1 MKTERFF
8 DMLLSFG
15 SDWRVDEVIEDT
27 VGIKVDIYL
36 SYCGK
41 EPPYDY
47 APVRCWR
54 HLDTMQYKS
63 YIHARLPRFR
73 TVDGKVTTLVPP
85 WADKH
90 ERQTYLFEAV
100 VIDTLLATTNQSKTA
115 SLMKCSFEVV
125 NRIMHRASERGQRR
139 RHASQALRHL
149 SIDEKSFKKG
159 HQYVTVLSDPVGG
172 QVLDV
177 AEGRTK
183 DSCEKL
189 IDNAL
194 TVWQRSQ
201 VESISMDMWK
211 AFLRAAQQKLP
222 QAKIIHDKFHL
233 IAYLNKAIDKVRRKE
248 VKRHPELKNS
258 RYALLKNTENLT
270 QKQRAKFDAIR
281 QANYQVSKA
290 WQVRENFKDA
300 FGNDTAAQGRAIFEE
315 WFFTALQCGIKEVV
329 EVAIM
334 FSDHINGIINA
345 MTSTLNNAMAER
357 LNGKIQLLKATA
369 RGYRSFQHFRNAI
382 LFFYG
387 KLNLYPLNS
396 R

>member
-27 VGIKVDIYL
+27 VGVKVDIYL

-41 EPPYDY
+41 ESPYDY

-329 EVAIM
+329 DVAIM

-345 MTSTLNNAMAER
+345 MTSTLNNAMEAHSR
-357 LNGKIQLLKATA
+357 SLRTAT
-369 RGYRSFQHFRNAI
+369 
-382 LFFYG
+382 
-387 KLNLYPLNS
+387 
-396 R
+396 

>member
-1 MKTERFF
+1 
-8 DMLLSFG
+8 MLLSFG

-36 SYCGK
+36 LYCGK